1 MLFKHLL
8 FALLLVA
15 SVTVLAGDDTQELP
29 TVQSDPIV
37 VTAHRGETP
46 ANQVG
51 SSFTVITAED
61 IAKSGQVQVA
71 DLLRTV
77 PGLDVVRSGGLG
89 QVASIFIRGANSAH
103 TLVMVDG
110 TEVND
115 PMSPGNAYDFAHL
128 ALENI
133 ERIEIVRGPQST
145 VYGSDAMA
153 GVIHIITK
161 QGRQGHHLGL
171 DLEGRSHGTHREV
184 VRADGRNARLD
195 YSLSASNLESRG
207 YSLSTPEGDK
217 DGYEHRDLSARLGF
231 VLSDN
236 WSLGLITRYADG
248 KADIDGGPGPFGDDP
263 NYWTDAQE
271 TQIKAKTNWN
281 LSEGRWLGEL
291 SVAMEKI
298 DRESVNAVDTAHPV
312 DRVNATY
319 AGERQRFNWQNVLK
333 LGEVQLLT
341 VGFDHEEDRGDSV
354 YDSDSVFGPYV
365 AVFEEQ
371 KARTS
376 GLYLQDHL
384 TFDDLALTVGGRF
397 DDHDRFGSKATWR
410 VAGSYRMVGEA
421 YLKASLGTGFKAP
434 SLFQLYSS
442 SGNLELEA
450 EESLGWDFGVQ
461 YALPSAQL
469 NLGLSIFSNEYDN
482 LIDFSS
488 ATFTY
493 ANFGKVDTSGLELTL
508 DWRINQSLL
517 LGASFT
523 STRAEDAQGDQL
535 VRRPRSKAN
544 LHASWAINKRASTLI
559 ELRHVGTRSD
569 FDFVNFTG
577 KVDLD
582 AYTLVNLGGTLQFG
596 HNIGL
601 SVRVDNLFDEDYDE
615 VFGYTTPGATGSV
628 GLHLNY

>member
-8 FALLLVA
+8 FALLLATSVA
-15 SVTVLAGDDTQELP
+15 VLAGDDTQELP
-29 TVQSDPIV
+29 TVQTEPIV
-37 VTAHRGETP
+37 VTAHRVDTP
-46 ANQVG
+46 AHQVG
-51 SSFTVITAED
+51 SSFTVITADE

-89 QVASIFIRGANSAH
+89 QVASIFIRGANAAH
-103 TLVMVDG
+103 TLVMIDG

-184 VRADGRNARLD
+184 LRADGRNARFD
-195 YSLSASNLESRG
+195 YSLSASNLESQG
-207 YSLSTPEGDK
+207 YSLSTPDGDE
-217 DGYEHRDLSARLGF
+217 DGYDHRDLSARLGY
-231 VLSDN
+231 VLNDH

-248 KADIDGGPGPFGDDP
+248 KADIDSGPGPYGDDP

-281 LSEGRWLGEL
+281 LANGRWQGEL
-291 SVAMEKI
+291 SAAMEKI
-298 DRESVNAVDTAHPV
+298 DRESVNAIDEAYPV

-333 LGEVQLLT
+333 LGEDQLLT
-341 VGFDHEEDRGDSV
+341 VGLDHEEDRGDSL
-354 YDSDSVFGPYV
+354 YDSDGVFGPYT

-371 KARTS
+371 EARTS
-376 GLYLQDHL
+376 GFYLQDHL
-384 TFDDLALTVGGRF
+384 TFNDLALTVGGRF
-397 DDHDRFGSKATWR
+397 DDHNRFGSKSTWR
-410 VAGSYRMVGEA
+410 VAGSYRMIGEA

-434 SLFQLYSS
+434 SLYQLYSP
-442 SGNLELEA
+442 SGNTELEA
-450 EESLGWDFGVQ
+450 EESLGWDFGAHLAV
-461 YALPSAQL
+461 PSTQL
-469 NLGLSIFSNEYDN
+469 NLGLSLFRNEYDN

-488 ATFTY
+488 VTFTY
-493 ANFGKVDTSGLELTL
+493 ANFGKVDTSGLEFTL
-508 DWRINQSLL
+508 DWRLNDDLL

-523 STRAEDAQGDQL
+523 STKAEDAQGDQL
-535 VRRPRSKAN
+535 VRRPRSKAD

-559 ELRHVGTRSD
+559 ELRHVGKRSD

-582 AYTLVNLGGTLQFG
+582 AYTLVNLGGTLQIG
-596 HNIGL
+596 QHLGL
-601 SVRVDNLFDEDYDE
+601 SVRVDNLLDEDYDE
-615 VFGYTTPGATGSV
+615 VFGYTTPGATGAL